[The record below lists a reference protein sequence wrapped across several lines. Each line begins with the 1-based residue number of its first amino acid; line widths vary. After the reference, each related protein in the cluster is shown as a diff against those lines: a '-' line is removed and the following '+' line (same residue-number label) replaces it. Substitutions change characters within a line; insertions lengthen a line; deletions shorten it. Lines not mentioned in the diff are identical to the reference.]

1 MAQIGISGRSV
12 TIENLR
18 VDDGVLAELLN
29 AHPGERQADMVRRV
43 LEVGARGLL
52 TMGLGID
59 IAEVDARVRRSVDEV
74 TTAARLQVEQV
85 LATARQTFGE
95 HFDPDLRSSMVG
107 RALDGFTQWRDE
119 FLRSFN
125 PDFTDSHTARFLD
138 QVNDLLGPNGMLE
151 GRLREALD
159 PDADG
164 SALARL
170 SRSIDDRFGELRD
183 LLMHERGKQIEAD
196 RGTRKGFEYEDL
208 IEDSLRE
215 AVRSTGCVVE
225 RTGRVKGDLGAET
238 LVGDFVVALPSD
250 RRIVIEAKNTGRIN
264 LTGRDGILEELDR
277 AMANRSADFAI
288 CVSARDAFPKE
299 VGPLGVYG
307 ERILIVDEGDGTMLS
322 VALRIAEMILDKS
335 ADRKTADIDRG
346 FLNDR
351 IQRLR
356 QLAQLFTNNRRSLT
370 DIKTSVEN
378 VHGSLEQIRSEL
390 LFLVDEISHEIGRSS
405 TTESVSAAVV
415 QLRSEAG

>member
-1 MAQIGISGRSV
+1 MAQIGIDGTKV
-12 TIENLR
+12 MIDGLEA
-18 VDDGVLAELLN
+18 DDGVLAELLRVQ
-29 AHPGERQADMVRRV
+29 PDERQADMVRRV

-59 IAEVDARVRRSVDEV
+59 LAEVDARVRRSVDEV
-74 TTAARLQVEQV
+74 TSEARLQVEQV
-85 LATARQTFGE
+85 LATARQAFGE

-107 RALDGFTQWRDE
+107 RALDEFTQWRDG

-125 PDFTDSHTARFLD
+125 PDFTDSHTGRFLD
-138 QVNDLLGPNGMLE
+138 QVNELLGPDGMLE
-151 GRLREALD
+151 ARLRGVLD

-170 SRSIDDRFGELRD
+170 SKSIDERFGELRD
-183 LLMHERGKQIEAD
+183 LLMHERGKQTEAD
-196 RGTRKGFEYEDL
+196 RGTRKGFDFEDV
-208 IEDSLRE
+208 IEDALRE
-215 AVRSTGCVVE
+215 TLRSSGCVVE

-238 LVGDFVVALPSD
+238 LVGDFVVGLPSD
-250 RRIVIEAKNTGRIN
+250 RRIVIEAKNTTRIN
-264 LTGRDGILEELDR
+264 LTGKDGILEELDR

-288 CVSARDAFPKE
+288 CVSAQDAFPKE

-307 ERILIVDEGDGTMLS
+307 ERILIVDEGDGTMLA
-322 VALRIAEMILDKS
+322 VALRLAEMMLEKS
-335 ADRKTADIDRG
+335 TNRATADIDRG
-346 FLNDR
+346 FLHDR
-351 IQRLR
+351 MQRLR

-390 LFLVDEISHEIGRSS
+390 LFLVDEISHEIDRSHAL
-405 TTESVSAAVV
+405 EAPSAAVV
-415 QLRSEAG
+415 HLRSEAG

>member
-1 MAQIGISGRSV
+1 MARIGISGTAV
-12 TIENLR
+12 TIESLE
-18 VDDGVLAELLN
+18 VDDGVLAELLGAQPEN
-29 AHPGERQADMVRRV
+29 RQAETVRRV

-59 IAEVDARVRRSVDEV
+59 IAEVDARVRRSVEEV
-74 TTAARLQVEQV
+74 TTEARSHVEQV
-85 LATARQTFGE
+85 LLAARESFGE

-107 RALDGFTQWRDE
+107 RALDEFAQWRDS

-125 PDFTDSHTARFLD
+125 PDFTDSHTARFLL
-138 QVNDLLGPNGMLE
+138 QVNELLGPEGMLE
-151 GRLREALD
+151 ARLRGMLD

-170 SRSIDDRFGELRD
+170 SKSIDERFGELRD
-183 LLMHERGKQIEAD
+183 LLMHERGKQIESD
-196 RGTRKGFEYEDL
+196 RGTRKGFDFEDA
-208 IEDSLRE
+208 IEDALR
-215 AVRSTGCVVE
+215 ATVRSSGCVVE
-225 RTGRVKGDLGAET
+225 RTGRLKGDLGSDK
-238 LVGDFVVALPSD
+238 LVGDFVVSLPSD

-264 LTGRDGILEELDR
+264 LTGKDGILEELDR

-288 CVSARDAFPKE
+288 CVSARDAFPRE

-307 ERILIVDEGDGTMLS
+307 ERILIVDEGDGTMLA
-322 VALRIAEMILDKS
+322 VALRIAEMMLDKS
-335 ADRKTADIDRG
+335 KDRSTADLDRG
-346 FLNDR
+346 FLSDR
-351 IQRLR
+351 MQRLR

-390 LFLVDEISHEIGRSS
+390 LFLVDEISHEIDRSS
-405 TTESVSAAVV
+405 APESPPASVV
-415 QLRSEAG
+415 HLRSEAG

>member
-1 MAQIGISGRSV
+1 MAQIGISGTSV
-12 TIENLR
+12 TIEGLR

-29 AHPGERQADMVRRV
+29 AQPVERQADMVRRV

-74 TTAARLQVEQV
+74 TTEARLQVEQV
-85 LATARQTFGE
+85 LATARQMFGE

-170 SRSIDDRFGELRD
+170 SRSIDERFGELRD

-196 RGTRKGFEYEDL
+196 RGTRKGFDYEDL

-335 ADRKTADIDRG
+335 GDRKTADIDRG

-351 IQRLR
+351 MQRLR

-405 TTESVSAAVV
+405 TTESASAAVV

>member
-1 MAQIGISGRSV
+1 MAQIGISGTSV
-12 TIENLR
+12 TIEGLR

-29 AHPGERQADMVRRV
+29 AQPVERQADMVRRV

-74 TTAARLQVEQV
+74 TTEARLQVEQV

-170 SRSIDDRFGELRD
+170 SRSIDERFGELRD

-196 RGTRKGFEYEDL
+196 RGTRKGFDYEDL

-335 ADRKTADIDRG
+335 GDRKTADIDRG

-351 IQRLR
+351 MQRLR

-390 LFLVDEISHEIGRSS
+390 LFLVNEISHEIGRSS
-405 TTESVSAAVV
+405 TTESASAAVV

>member
-1 MAQIGISGRSV
+1 MAQIGISGTSV
-12 TIENLR
+12 TIEALR

-29 AHPGERQADMVRRV
+29 AQPGERQADMVRRV

-74 TTAARLQVEQV
+74 TTEARLQVEQV

-170 SRSIDDRFGELRD
+170 SRSIDERFGELRD

-196 RGTRKGFEYEDL
+196 RGTRKGFDYEDL

-322 VALRIAEMILDKS
+322 VALRIAEMMLDKS

-405 TTESVSAAVV
+405 TTDSVSAAVV

>member
-1 MAQIGISGRSV
+1 MAQIGISGTSV
-12 TIENLR
+12 TIEGLR

-29 AHPGERQADMVRRV
+29 AQPGERQADMVRRV

-74 TTAARLQVEQV
+74 TTEARLQVEQV

-170 SRSIDDRFGELRD
+170 SRSIDERFGELRD

-196 RGTRKGFEYEDL
+196 RGTRKGFDYEDL

>member
-1 MAQIGISGRSV
+1 MAQIGISGTSV
-12 TIENLR
+12 TIEGLR

-29 AHPGERQADMVRRV
+29 AQPGERQADMVRRV

-74 TTAARLQVEQV
+74 TTEARLQVEQV

-170 SRSIDDRFGELRD
+170 SRSIDERFGELRD

-196 RGTRKGFEYEDL
+196 RGTRKGFDYEDL

-335 ADRKTADIDRG
+335 GDRKTADIDRG

-351 IQRLR
+351 MQRLR

-405 TTESVSAAVV
+405 TTESASAAVV